1 MRINSNDEHPITKA
15 SIHLTYANG
24 LEQTIESDSTRA
36 QIGMSAYSV
45 GSHTITWKLGMTLP
59 VGGNPR
65 GLYTVTEKE
74 PPVPTVW
81 AVVLNGEVWRSYA
94 DRWRAEVYAGGVP
107 GAVILEMRPTKNDG
121 PA

>member
-1 MRINSNDEHPITKA
+1 MRINSNDDNPITKV
-15 SIHLTYANG
+15 SIHITYADG

-36 QIGMSAYSV
+36 QMDLSAHSV

-59 VGGNPR
+59 VGGNPLE
-65 GLYTVTEKE
+65 LYTVTEKE

-94 DRWRAEVYAGGVP
+94 DRWRAADYADGVP